1 MFKWKQAACKKDIFD
16 FIANV
21 KRVVFRIERHVQT
34 KKREKGYWS
43 LNIKERE
50 TEFDKAN

>member
-1 MFKWKQAACKKDIFD
+1 MPFEKHYIFD

-34 KKREKGYWS
+34 KKREKDIGH
-43 LNIKERE
+43 
-50 TEFDKAN
+50 